1 MLVQAIV
8 LHLMGRVWICECGMV
23 RLWVGD
29 MHSSELSQQILD
41 CLHAEP
47 HHPRHDLLRPAASSD
62 APGAGAARL
71 AIAVGIEVAW
81 EIAENSPPV
90 IAEYRKQATAAGYT
104 GDSIL
109 NSVMDTVSMMTGFAL
124 ARLLPW
130 QATVALALIAEVTT
144 GVLVHDNL
152 TLNILNFIHRFPA
165 IEAWQR
171 GSSGRA
177 ADALSQPLN
186 VRPDPPNPCRSSSRS
201 AAATTRAATWSAC
214 RATS

>member
-1 MLVQAIV
+1 VTARPALVVVGGLMLVQALT
-8 LHLMGRVWICECGMV
+8 LHLMGRVWICSCGTV

-41 CLHAEP
+41 WYTPSHIIHGMIFYGVLHLVL
-47 HHPRHDLLRPAASSD
+47 PRTPVLT
-62 APGAGAARL
+62 RL

-81 EIAENSPPV
+81 EIAENSPLV
-90 IAEYRKQATAAGYT
+90 IQEYRKQATAAGYV

-109 NSVMDTVSMMTGFAL
+109 NSLMDTVSMMTGFAL
-124 ARLLPW
+124 ARWLPW
-130 QATVALALIAEVTT
+130 QASLALAVIAEITT

-171 GSSGRA
+171 RA
-177 ADALSQPLN
+177 
-186 VRPDPPNPCRSSSRS
+186 
-201 AAATTRAATWSAC
+201 
-214 RATS
+214 